1 MSKKLAKRQSTEL
14 SAETQEALQKKL
26 ATVRD
31 RVEVGGGRMIRTKG
45 KRFTF
50 PDGTKVNE
58 PLEVVIIEFMA
69 WNLYFDEPYDED
81 NPIPPVCYA
90 FNERPKDM
98 TPSPNCKE
106 MQIGADELC
115 KGCHWNKFGSAPN
128 GKGKACQNRR
138 LFALLPANADEED
151 EMMLMSASP
160 TSVSGFDAYVTQLS
174 SDGEL
179 PISVITEIDFDDD
192 VDYPKLTFSKIDD
205 NPDVDYYFKYSAAA
219 VDLLTRE
226 PQYEEEGE
234 EETPAKKAAP
244 KKKAAT
250 KKKVAAKKAAARRR

>member
-1 MSKKLAKRQSTEL
+1 MSKKLATRRSTQV
-14 SAETQEALQKKL
+14 STETQEALQKKL

-31 RVEVGGGRMIRTKG
+31 RLDVGGGRMIRTKG

-50 PDGTKVNE
+50 PDGTKINE
-58 PLEVVIIEFMA
+58 PLEVVIIDFMA

-81 NPIPPVCYA
+81 NPIPPACYA
-90 FNERPKDM
+90 FNEKAKEL
-98 TPSPNCKE
+98 TPSVNCKE
-106 MQIGADELC
+106 AQIEADELC
-115 KGCHWNKFGSAPN
+115 KTCHWNKFGSAPN

-138 LFALLPANADEED
+138 LFALLPANAGEDD

-160 TSVSGFDAYVTQLS
+160 TSVTGFDEYVAQLS

-179 PISVITEIDFDDD
+179 PISVITELDFNDDL
-192 VDYPKLTFSKIDD
+192 DYPQLVFSKVEP
-205 NPDVDYYFKYSAAA
+205 NPDVNYYFKFSRDA

-226 PQYEEEGE
+226 PQYEEEGKE
-234 EETPAKKAAP
+234 EEEKKAAP

-250 KKKVAAKKAAARRR
+250 RKKVAAKKAATRKR